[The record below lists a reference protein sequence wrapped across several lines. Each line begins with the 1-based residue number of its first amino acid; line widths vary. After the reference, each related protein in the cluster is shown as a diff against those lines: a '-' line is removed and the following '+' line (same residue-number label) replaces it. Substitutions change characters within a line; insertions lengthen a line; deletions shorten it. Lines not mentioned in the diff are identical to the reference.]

1 MTLVWDDVEMDSYN
15 TSALSFVV
23 TDGVQPIVGRTTPE
37 EESAEEGNPFVDTF
51 FRRPKLSELKFG
63 RNYRAEE

>member
-1 MTLVWDDVEMDSYN
+1 MASFSMEETTVLRKEEAAPVEEEE
-15 TSALSFVV
+15 
-23 TDGVQPIVGRTTPE
+23 E

>member
-1 MTLVWDDVEMDSYN
+1 MKEQELEEE
-15 TSALSFVV
+15 
-23 TDGVQPIVGRTTPE
+23 E